1 MEFASSRPLSART
14 AWKKARACASCDHRC
29 YNISPSGGFFEA
41 AMVLDETTFTLVGE
55 MGLDWFEGVTS
66 LQDLNVLGDFEARPH
81 SKVELWLSACCAG
94 EAGMV
99 LNEIRNA
106 ERAWSLSTA
115 IRSFLWPRQPGPETV
130 WSTLTKHCKFEPF
143 FFFAHWVR
151 AASVEEAMDDWE
163 SVPETTGR
171 IVAAGT

>member
-66 LQDLNVLGDFEARPH
+66 LQDLNVLGNFEARPH
-81 SKVELWLSACCAG
+81 SKVELWLSACWARRGWCS
-94 EAGMV
+94 M
-99 LNEIRNA
+99 
-106 ERAWSLSTA
+106 
-115 IRSFLWPRQPGPETV
+115 RS
-130 WSTLTKHCKFEPF
+130 
-143 FFFAHWVR
+143 
-151 AASVEEAMDDWE
+151 AMLK
-163 SVPETTGR
+163 GH
-171 IVAAGT
+171 GL

>member
-1 MEFASSRPLSART
+1 
-14 AWKKARACASCDHRC
+14 
-29 YNISPSGGFFEA
+29 
-41 AMVLDETTFTLVGE
+41 
-55 MGLDWFEGVTS
+55 
-66 LQDLNVLGDFEARPH
+66 
-81 SKVELWLSACCAG
+81 
-94 EAGMV
+94 MV

-143 FFFAHWVR
+143 DFFAQWVR